1 MLMQPRPRAEV
12 ASPSRPSVRCL
23 MCWPP
28 SRSLGLMV
36 GSRPVQQRTGLA
48 GKDRLALALYSAGM
62 NELEVRELRY
72 FVAVAQELNFSRA
85 AARLGMAQPPLSKA
99 IRQLEAKLGVRL
111 LERTTRRVTLTE
123 AGQVLLE
130 QARGAI
136 DAVGAAARRAQRA
149 GQAKLLQ
156 QIVAAY
162 QAMATPPELLAT
174 ELVISGWGEPA
185 VMLRDGRADV
195 ALLRSP
201 FDGHG
206 LDVEELASEPRLVA
220 LAAGHRL
227 AGRRRLLLADLADEP
242 VPHSADADE
251 QAAAYWA
258 GRDPDSLAASWPGRH
273 PAPGPRVGDLAQ
285 LLEVVAL
292 GQAVAFLPASLA
304 KQHPRADVV
313 YRPVAGLSPS
323 TLAVAWPQTSHSL
336 AVAAFV
342 RAAARVATGRLQR
355 ATALP

>member
-12 ASPSRPSVRCL
+12 ASPSRPSVRCF

-149 GQAKLLQ
+149 GQATPRLVVAAKAGDAKLLQ

-195 ALLRSP
+195 
-201 FDGHG
+201 
-206 LDVEELASEPRLVA
+206 
-220 LAAGHRL
+220 
-227 AGRRRLLLADLADEP
+227 ADEP

-292 GQAVAFLPASLA
+292 GQ
-304 KQHPRADVV
+304 
-313 YRPVAGLSPS
+313 
-323 TLAVAWPQTSHSL
+323 
-336 AVAAFV
+336 
-342 RAAARVATGRLQR
+342 
-355 ATALP
+355 

>member
-12 ASPSRPSVRCL
+12 ASPSRPSVRCF

-149 GQAKLLQ
+149 GQATPRLVVAAKAGDAKLLQ

-258 GRDPDSLAASWPGRH
+258 GRDPDSLARSEEHTSELQSRPHLVCR
-273 PAPGPRVGDLAQ
+273 L
-285 LLEVVAL
+285 LLEKKKNNYL
-292 GQAVAFLPASLA
+292 HAFSVT
-304 KQHPRADVV
+304 KKT
-313 YRPVAGLSPS
+313 S
-323 TLAVAWPQTSHSL
+323 TKTKS
-336 AVAAFV
+336 
-342 RAAARVATGRLQR
+342 
-355 ATALP
+355 

>member
-149 GQAKLLQ
+149 GQATPRLVVAAKAGDAKLLQ

-206 LDVEELASEPRLVA
+206 
-220 LAAGHRL
+220 L

>member
-12 ASPSRPSVRCL
+12 ASPSRPSVRCF

-72 FVAVAQELNFSRA
+72 FVAVAQERN
-85 AARLGMAQPPLSKA
+85 P
-99 IRQLEAKLGVRL
+99 
-111 LERTTRRVTLTE
+111 RRVTLTE

-130 QARGAI
+130 QARGAM

-149 GQAKLLQ
+149 GQATPRLVVAAKAGDAKLLQ

>member
-12 ASPSRPSVRCL
+12 ASPSRPSVRCF

-149 GQAKLLQ
+149 GQAT
-156 QIVAAY
+156 
-162 QAMATPPELLAT
+162 ATPPELLAT

-242 VPHSADADE
+242 VPHSADADG

-258 GRDPDSLAASWPGRH
+258 GRDPGSLAASWPGRH

-292 GQAVAFLPASLA
+292 GQAVAFLPPSLA

>member
-1 MLMQPRPRAEV
+1 
-12 ASPSRPSVRCL
+12 
-23 MCWPP
+23 
-28 SRSLGLMV
+28 
-36 GSRPVQQRTGLA
+36 
-48 GKDRLALALYSAGM
+48 M
-62 NELEVRELRY
+62 NHLEVRELRY
-72 FVAVAQELNFSRA
+72 FVAVAEELNFSRA
-85 AARLGMAQPPLSKA
+85 AERLDMAQPPLSKA
-99 IRQLEAKLGVRL
+99 IRQLEAKLGVLL
-111 LERTTRRVTLTE
+111 LERTTRRVALTA

-130 QARGAI
+130 QARAAL

-149 GQAKLLQ
+149 GQPTTRLVVAAKAGDAKLLRE
-156 QIVAAY
+156 ITAAY
-162 QAMATPPELLAT
+162 QAMTDPPGLPAT
-174 ELVISGWGEPA
+174 EIVVSGWGEPA

-195 ALLRSP
+195 AVLRSP

-206 LDVEELASEPRLVA
+206 LDLEELDTEPRLVA

-242 VPHSADADE
+242 VPHSEEADE

-258 GRDPDSLAASWPGRH
+258 GRDPASLAGAVGPGRP
-273 PAPGPRVGDLAQ
+273 PAGPRVGDLGQ

-304 KQHPRADVV
+304 AQHPRADVV

-323 TLAVAWPQTSHSL
+323 TLAVAWPQTSRSL

-342 RAAARVATGRLQR
+342 RAAVEVATKATVDSARL
-355 ATALP
+355 TAR

>member
-12 ASPSRPSVRCL
+12 ASPSRPSVRCF

-149 GQAKLLQ
+149 GRRVLGWPRPGLPGGILARQAPCARAPGRRPRATAGGRRAGTGGRLPAGLARQ
-156 QIVAAY
+156 AAPTRRCRLPSGRGA
-162 QAMATPPELLAT
+162 QPDHAGGRLA
-174 ELVISGWGEPA
+174 
-185 VMLRDGRADV
+185 ADV
-195 ALLRSP
+195 P
-201 FDGHG
+201 
-206 LDVEELASEPRLVA
+206 
-220 LAAGHRL
+220 L
-227 AGRRRLLLADLADEP
+227 AGRGRLRPRRRPGRDRPAPAGDGPA
-242 VPHSADADE
+242 V
-251 QAAAYWA
+251 A
-258 GRDPDSLAASWPGRH
+258 GRRGLPE
-273 PAPGPRVGDLAQ
+273 AQ
-285 LLEVVAL
+285 
-292 GQAVAFLPASLA
+292 
-304 KQHPRADVV
+304 PRAS
-313 YRPVAGLSPS
+313 GSSP
-323 TLAVAWPQTSHSL
+323 PTS
-336 AVAAFV
+336 
-342 RAAARVATGRLQR
+342 
-355 ATALP
+355 

>member
-1 MLMQPRPRAEV
+1 
-12 ASPSRPSVRCL
+12 
-23 MCWPP
+23 
-28 SRSLGLMV
+28 
-36 GSRPVQQRTGLA
+36 
-48 GKDRLALALYSAGM
+48 M

-130 QARGAI
+130 QARDAI

-149 GQAKLLQ
+149 GQATPRLVVAAKAGDAKLLQ

-174 ELVISGWGEPA
+174 EIVISGLGEPA

-273 PAPGPRVGDLAQ
+273 PAPGPRVGDLTQ

-342 RAAARVATGRLQR
+342 RAAARVATGRRER
-355 ATALP
+355 AAALP